1 MNEKFRQGMQ
11 NFARRYRFSSIISFS
26 IPNLQSEIR
35 NSLDFPPETLYK
47 HLDRMEN
54 SEFPAPKGFLMGQ
67 ENSYPRMRSLD
78 IFPAEVSG
86 QKVVCL
92 RDPLNLSG
100 KLLFIP
106 FPTFF
111 IISHFDGLHSI
122 VDIQSEFMRRFG
134 ELLYRE
140 KIQDLIDQL
149 DEYLLLES
157 ERFRLTEQKII
168 EDFRSSPLR
177 PLTLSGESYEEDGEK
192 LRKSIEFFFRDPEGP
207 GFPAPQGKPQNL
219 AGVIAPHI
227 DYRRGGTC
235 YAFAHRAILEAS
247 PPDLFILLGTAH
259 SAMKQPFAL
268 TRKHFQTPWG
278 PVETDAEFLSAMETG
293 CGGDFYE
300 DELAHRMEHSIEL
313 QLVFLR
319 ALWPGKTPFQMVPIL
334 CGSFQEAIL
343 KGTSP
348 MDLPGVAPFIAAL
361 KKAATQTGK
370 KVCLLASADLAHV
383 GLRFGD
389 PDPPNRLSL
398 RSLAEEDRRLLEYAE
413 RNDAEGFFTLLARE
427 KDRRKVCGLS
437 PIYVLLRL
445 LEGVSGK
452 LLKYSQSV
460 DSNTQS
466 VVTFASLAFYA

>member
-1 MNEKFRQGMQ
+1 MGEE
-11 NFARRYRFSSIISFS
+11 NF
-26 IPNLQSEIR
+26 
-35 NSLDFPPETLYK
+35 
-47 HLDRMEN
+47 
-54 SEFPAPKGFLMGQ
+54 
-67 ENSYPRMRSLD
+67 YPRMRSLD

-100 KLLFIP
+100 KILFIP

-111 IISHFDGLHSI
+111 IISLFDGLHSI
-122 VDIQSEFMRRFG
+122 VDIQAEFMRRFG

-140 KIQDLIDQL
+140 KVQELIDQL
-149 DEYLLLES
+149 DEHLLLEG
-157 ERFRLTEQKII
+157 ERFRSAEEKII
-168 EDFRSSPLR
+168 EDFRKSAYR
-177 PLTLSGESYEEDGEK
+177 PLMLAGESYEEDGEK
-192 LRKSIEFFFRDPEGP
+192 LRESIEGFFRDPEGP
-207 GFPAPQGKPQNL
+207 GLPVPNGKLKNL

-227 DYRRGGTC
+227 DYRRGGPC
-235 YAFAHRAILEAS
+235 YAFAHRAILESS
-247 PPDLFILLGTAH
+247 PADLFIILGTAH

-278 PVETDAEFLSAMETG
+278 PVETDGEFLSAVEAG
-293 CGGDFYE
+293 CGSDFYQ
-300 DELAHRMEHSIEL
+300 DELVHRMEHSIEI

-319 ALWPGKTPFQMVPIL
+319 ALWPGKTLFQMVPIL

-343 KGTSP
+343 GGMSP
-348 MDLPGVAPFIAAL
+348 MDLPGVAPFIASL
-361 KKAATQTGK
+361 KKAVTQAGK

-389 PDPPNRLSL
+389 PEPPNRLSL
-398 RSLAEEDRRLLEYAE
+398 RTLAEEDRSLLECAE
-413 RNDAEGFFTLLARE
+413 RNDPERFFTLLARE

-445 LEGVSGK
+445 LESVSGK

-460 DSNTQS
+460 DTNTQS

>member
-1 MNEKFRQGMQ
+1 
-11 NFARRYRFSSIISFS
+11 
-26 IPNLQSEIR
+26 
-35 NSLDFPPETLYK
+35 
-47 HLDRMEN
+47 
-54 SEFPAPKGFLMGQ
+54 
-67 ENSYPRMRSLD
+67 MRSLD

-100 KLLFIP
+100 KILFLP

-111 IISHFDGLHSI
+111 IISLFDGLHSI
-122 VDIQSEFMRRFG
+122 VDIQAEFMRRFG

-140 KIQDLIDQL
+140 KIQELIDQL
-149 DEYLLLES
+149 DECFLLEG
-157 ERFRLTEQKII
+157 ERFRSAEEKII
-168 EDFRSSPLR
+168 EDFRKSPYR
-177 PLTLSGESYEEDGEK
+177 PLALAGESYEEDGEK
-192 LRKSIEFFFRDPEGP
+192 LRKSIELFFRDPEGP
-207 GFPAPQGKPQNL
+207 GLPAPNGNPQSL
-219 AGVIAPHI
+219 AGIIAPHI

-235 YAFAHRAILEAS
+235 YAFAHRAILESS
-247 PPDLFILLGTAH
+247 PADLFIILGTAH

-278 PVETDAEFLSAMETG
+278 PVETDGEFLSAVEAG
-293 CGGDFYE
+293 CGGDFYQ
-300 DELAHRMEHSIEL
+300 DELVHRMEHSIEL

-343 KGTSP
+343 RGISP

-361 KKAATQTGK
+361 KKAATQAGE
-370 KVCLLASADLAHV
+370 KVCLVASADLAHV

-389 PDPPNRLSL
+389 PEPPNRLSL
-398 RSLAEEDRRLLEYAE
+398 RSLAEEDRRLLECAE
-413 RNDAEGFFTLLARE
+413 QKDPEGFFNLLAGE

-460 DSNTQS
+460 DSTTQS